1 MSYLSEQFIAIRHQ
15 ISVNYLKKMVL
26 SVFTNKISGKR
37 FMSSNYER
45 IVLIQKRNTLQFRTK
60 VTFLQCEQFLVVQRL
75 LSFQALKKWE
85 LIADEMKEL
94 ESLLEFKRAV
104 KLQKPTPVLADYA
117 NNILIVLVLF
127 NKVFCFSIMFS
138 CSTKNL
144 FCSLF
149 WF

>member
-45 IVLIQKRNTLQFRTK
+45 IVSIQKRNTLQFRTK

-127 NKVFCFSIMFS
+127 NKVFCFINVFLQH
-138 CSTKNL
+138 KNL
-144 FCSLF
+144 FCLSF